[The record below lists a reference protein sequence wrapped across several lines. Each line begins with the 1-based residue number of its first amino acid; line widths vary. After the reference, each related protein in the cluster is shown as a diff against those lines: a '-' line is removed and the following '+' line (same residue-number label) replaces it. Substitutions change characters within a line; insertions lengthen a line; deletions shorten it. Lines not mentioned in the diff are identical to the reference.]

1 MHVRT
6 LDSRYGSYEYDAA
19 ATQAADDLLQVL
31 LDTEMREIVQSS
43 LDDYVSNYMSKAAVY
58 DSAVDLVTEVIE
70 DYFARD
76 VVRV

>member
-1 MHVRT
+1 
-6 LDSRYGSYEYDAA
+6 
-19 ATQAADDLLQVL
+19 
-31 LDTEMREIVQSS
+31 MREIVQSS

-58 DSAVDLVTEVIE
+58 DSAVDLVTEIIE